1 MTQVDFGFKKV
12 EAAEKQNLVREVF
25 DNVAPK
31 YDLMNDLMSGG
42 MHRLWKDKM
51 VGEVKFDDKNKNYK
65 ILDVA
70 GGTGDIAFRI
80 LEKAKKQTVS
90 AEIEI
95 SDINTEMLEVG
106 KQRAIDRNFFS
117 KLKFTPADGQ
127 NLTFADNSFD
137 YYTIAF
143 GIRNFTDI
151 NKGLSEAYR
160 VLKPGGK
167 FICLEFSQVNNLILS
182 KIYNLYSFNVIPKI
196 GKLVAKDE
204 ASYQYLVES
213 IKRFPNQEKFK
224 KMIMDTGFK
233 NSNYSNLSF
242 GTVAVHTGIKAP
254 TNL

>member
-51 VGEVKFDDKNKNYK
+51 VNEVRFDDKNKNYK

-117 KLKFTPADGQ
+117 KLKFTHADGQ

>member
-12 EAAEKQNLVREVF
+12 DASEKQNLVREVF

-51 VGEVKFDDKNKNYK
+51 VNEIKFNDKNKNYK
-65 ILDVA
+65 IIDVA

-80 LEKAKKQTVS
+80 LQKAKKQNIN

-106 KQRAIDRNFFS
+106 KQRSINRNFFS

-127 NLTFADNSFD
+127 NLPFADNSFD

-151 NKGLSEAYR
+151 GKGLSEAYR

-182 KIYNLYSFNVIPKI
+182 KIYSLYSFNVIPKI
-196 GKLVAKDE
+196 GKFIAKDE

-213 IKRFPNQEKFK
+213 IKKFPGQEKFK
-224 KMIMDTGFK
+224 KMIMNTGFK
-233 NSNYSNLSF
+233 SSNYNNLSF
-242 GTVAVHTGIKAP
+242 GTVAIHTGVK
-254 TNL
+254 N